1 MSVFDLEASLKRAE
15 KLLGAAR
22 EESTR
27 RRRSDR
33 GASRLP
39 VEVIAEVRRLAG
51 GQVRPRMTDL
61 IEDVGRFCKDRRL
74 RPVSRAALYR
84 LLERLDAHRYLV
96 DELPRDVRL
105 TLHNV
110 DPAARVPG
118 AQLAFHCLN
127 YGGLRAMSFAAGLP
141 WLDLHQA
148 RLKRG
153 WRSKSRGILEAL
165 CRARGI

>member
-1 MSVFDLEASLKRAE
+1 MTEFNIETSMRRAE
-15 KLLGAAR
+15 RLLGTPRR
-22 EESTR
+22 ESSR
-27 RRRSDR
+27 RERSDR
-33 GASRLP
+33 GVSRLP
-39 VEVIAEVRRLAG
+39 EEVIAEVRRLAG
-51 GQVRPRMTDL
+51 GQVRPRITDL
-61 IEDVGRFCKDRRL
+61 LEEVGRFCKDRGL

-84 LLERLDAHRYLV
+84 LLDRLDGHGYLV
-96 DELPRDVRL
+96 DKLPHDVRL
-105 TLHNV
+105 TIHNL

-118 AQLAFHCLN
+118 GQLAFHCLN

-153 WRSKSRGILEAL
+153 WRSKSRGLLEAL